1 MLTIPPISIAKDIL
15 NELAALECP
24 QRSDVSKAVRKR
36 LKGTNYAFP
45 TAIQYWEAYRE
56 LGLKN
61 EALEKVLR
69 VKDIRTDSGVAPIT
83 VLTKPFPCPGRC
95 VYCPTEARMPKSY
108 LSNEPAAARALSL
121 EFDPYEQVR
130 QRIQALERNGHQANK
145 IELIIKGGTWSAY
158 TEDYREWFITRCF
171 EAANELPHPPTPSP
185 PPASQA
191 RALRAGTD
199 AGEGELESA
208 QKINETADYRII
220 GLTIE
225 TRPDWITPK
234 EVIHLRKLGC
244 TRVELGLQ
252 ILNDSVLAY
261 TKRGHTVEQAA
272 AAIALLKTAGL
283 KVDVHILPGQPGASI
298 QDDLDSFALLFNDPR
313 FCPDMIK
320 LYPCVVLPNSELASW
335 AERGEFK
342 PLEGHDLQEL
352 LIKMQTMLPRYC
364 RVSRMIRDFPTTSIA
379 FGNKQSNLRE
389 LLDAEMKN
397 RGIKCQCLRCREV
410 GHVPGDHTN
419 DKTQVIEERY
429 ENAGG
434 TEIFLSVENEDR
446 SAVFGF
452 CRLRLPLTPCP
463 YSHRMGEG
471 CEEVLKA
478 FPVLSGAAII
488 RELHTYGTALNINQY
503 NQDASQ
509 HKGYGRLLMQTAEEI
524 AKREGYE
531 KMAVISGIGVREYY
545 KTLGYAEQD
554 TYMVKPLK

>member
-1 MLTIPPISIAKDIL
+1 MSLITPPIQVAKDIL
-15 NELAALECP
+15 LSLALLECP
-24 QRSDVSKAVRKR
+24 QRADLAKAVRKQ
-36 LKGTNYAFP
+36 LKHTNYAFP

-61 EALEKVLR
+61 EALEKILR
-69 VKDIRTDSGVAPIT
+69 VKDIRTNSGVAPIT

-95 VYCPTEARMPKSY
+95 VYCPTEERMPKSY
-108 LSNEPAAARALSL
+108 LSNEPAAARALGL
-121 EFDPYEQVR
+121 QFDPYEQVK
-130 QRIQALERNGHQANK
+130 QRVRALELNGHQANK

-158 TEDYREWFITRCF
+158 TQDYREWFITRCF
-171 EAANELPHPPTPSP
+171 EAANALTPNPSP

-191 RALRAGTD
+191 RALRAGTE
-199 AGEGELESA
+199 AGEGELETA
-208 QKINETADYRII
+208 QKINETAEYRII

-225 TRPDWITPK
+225 TRPDWIKPK

-252 ILNDSVLAY
+252 ILNDRVLAY

-272 AAIALLKTAGL
+272 EAIALLKAAGL
-283 KVDVHILPGQPGASI
+283 KVDVHILPGQPDASI

-320 LYPCVVLPNSELASW
+320 LYPCVVLPNSELAGW
-335 AERGEFK
+335 TERGDFK
-342 PLEGHDLQEL
+342 PLEGSDLFEL

-364 RVSRMIRDFPTTSIA
+364 RVSRMIRDFPTPSIA

-389 LLDAEMKN
+389 LLDAEMKK

-419 DKTQVIEERY
+419 DKTQIFEERY

-434 TEIFLSVENEDR
+434 TEVFLSVENEDR

-452 CRLRLPLTPCP
+452 CRLRLP
-463 YSHRMGEG
+463 SHDQESWGIFE
-471 CEEVLKA
+471 A
-478 FPVLSGAAII
+478 FPILRGAAII

-503 NQDASQ
+503 NQEASQ
-509 HKGYGRLLMQTAEEI
+509 HKGYGRLLMQTAEDI

-545 KTLGYAEQD
+545 KTLGYEVQD
-554 TYMVKPLK
+554 TYMVKPL